1 MKKHDWRLDFIKIV
15 AIIFVLYNL
24 CIVIVLFSHM
34 I

>member
-15 AIIFVLYNL
+15 AIILFYIII